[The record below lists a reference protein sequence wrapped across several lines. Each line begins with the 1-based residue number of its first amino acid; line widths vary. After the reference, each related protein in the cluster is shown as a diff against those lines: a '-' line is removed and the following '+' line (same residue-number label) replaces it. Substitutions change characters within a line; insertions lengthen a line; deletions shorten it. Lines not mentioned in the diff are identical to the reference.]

1 MTWTGTPLSGRPDHA
16 AYVAFGGQLA
26 EGPFLAVLPQSAV
39 AVGAAIWPN
48 VVTDASREA
57 YRAAICAVVDLIDS
71 PAVTAWRA
79 GNESET
85 YADAPTIATAIT
97 RHLTGSGLLY
107 RGL

>member
-1 MTWTGTPLSGRPDHA
+1 MTWTGTPLSGRPDYA

-26 EGPFLAVLPQSAV
+26 AGPFTAALPSAAAAVD
-39 AVGAAIWPN
+39 AAIWPN

-71 PAVTAWRA
+71 PAVTSWRA
-79 GNESET
+79 GNASET
-85 YADAPTIATAIT
+85 YADAPTIDTAIT